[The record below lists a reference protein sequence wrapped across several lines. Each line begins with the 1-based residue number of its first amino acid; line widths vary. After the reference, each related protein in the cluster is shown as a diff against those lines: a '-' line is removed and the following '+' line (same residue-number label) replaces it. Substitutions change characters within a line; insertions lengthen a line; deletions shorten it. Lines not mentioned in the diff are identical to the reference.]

1 MSGAV
6 ESTLLVADPSLL
18 SDYSPPVSKVER
30 KESKMPSIKA
40 ERDDRNPIGRIPTL
54 LLPWSLLGL
63 IAVLAAAFHW
73 NLPTISTTDDSWL
86 RSLQKQGQAVFADHK
101 TLLPLDSTDY
111 LGLFCAVLGLMVAAG
126 GGIGGGGILVPIYIL
141 VMGFSPK
148 HAIPLSNVTVFGGAV
163 ANAVLNANKRHPLT
177 DRPLVDWDL
186 ILVMEPLTIA
196 GALMGAFLNKI
207 LPSELLV
214 VMLVLLLAF
223 TAYTTLETAIKM
235 YKVETRQMRAMES
248 ELTKIVHDDEE
259 EEVEQQAESLL
270 EHMELQEGE
279 SPGDGSM
286 TEIPFK
292 GESELA
298 QILDEERVTPMANV
312 HMVGVLFVVV
322 LFINLMK
329 GGGAFPSP
337 LGIRCGSNSF
347 WIANGLMF
355 GWILVISFYAR
366 AYLVKRFETKR
377 RVGYQYVEGDI
388 QWDGRATIVYP
399 ALCAFAGFFAGM

>member
-1 MSGAV
+1 
-6 ESTLLVADPSLL
+6 
-18 SDYSPPVSKVER
+18 
-30 KESKMPSIKA
+30 MPSFKA
-40 ERDDRNPIGRIPTL
+40 ERDERNLVGTIPTL
-54 LLPWSLLGL
+54 LLPWSLLCL
-63 IAVLAAAFHW
+63 TAVFAAAFHW
-73 NLPTISTTDDSWL
+73 SVPAISTTDDSWL

-101 TLLPLDSTDY
+101 SLLPLDSTDY
-111 LGLFCAVLGLMVAAG
+111 VGLLCAILGLMVAAG
-126 GGIGGGGILVPIYIL
+126 GGIGGGGILVPIFIL

-163 ANAVLNANKRHPLT
+163 ANAVLNASKRHPLT

-223 TAYTTLETAIKM
+223 TAYTTLEKAVKM
-235 YKVETRQMRAMES
+235 YKVESKQMAVMES
-248 ELTKIVHDDEE
+248 ELTKIVHEDEE
-259 EEVEQQAESLL
+259 EDVEHQEESLV
-270 EHMELQEGE
+270 EHIELQEGE
-279 SPGDGSM
+279 SPGDGSI
-286 TEIPFK
+286 TEKPLK
-292 GESELA
+292 CNDELA
-298 QILDEERVTPMANV
+298 QILEEERVTPMANV
-312 HMVGVLFVVV
+312 NMVGVMFVVV
-322 LFINLMK
+322 LLINVMK
-329 GGGAFPSP
+329 GGGAFKSP

-355 GWILVISFYAR
+355 GWILAISLYAR

-399 ALCAFAGFFAGM
+399 AICAFAGFFAGMSIRVSIR